1 MIPTH
6 GPTVRIPDREG
17 RINYFVLSFVAG
29 AFVNTWTTH
38 GIMVSDG
45 VTPTGRARSVAV
57 LYERGTTAVA
67 LSVQPD
73 GPASVPELAAM
84 LEARC
89 LAAGIVAEHLTGEEA
104 WPCG

>member
-17 RINYFVLSFVAG
+17 RINYFVLSRVRG
-29 AFVNTWTTH
+29 DPIETWTTH
-38 GIMVSDG
+38 GILAADMVNAF
-45 VTPTGRARSVAV
+45 GRRISCAV
-57 LYERGTTAVA
+57 LYRRASLDAAVT
-67 LSVQPD
+67 VTPDQP
-73 GPASVPELAAM
+73 ATIPELLAM